1 MENFPSDLNLLFHCS
16 RLNGSPIQSITSPQ
30 RHVSLVSSKSNG
42 SPSVYYYY
50 TNNRQGSMNNN
61 GQHQSAALASATRRK
76 LQARSA
82 DNLLLWNMANKM
94 RIRTCNKEWSVISCF
109 LVRLTEKLFA
119 RWVEK
124 ALFAQFYAQLCR
136 KLHSNQRL
144 LCFSESRLKSSWLNQ
159 YQRKQ
164 LEENKYQT
172 AIKHETMSCGT

>member
-1 MENFPSDLNLLFHCS
+1 MENFPSDLNSLFHCY

-94 RIRTCNKEWSVISCF
+94 RIRTCNKEWSRISCF
-109 LVRLTEKLFA
+109 LVHLTKKLFA
-119 RWVEK
+119 RWAFLHNFTRNSAENCT
-124 ALFAQFYAQLCR
+124 QISYCYAFLN
-136 KLHSNQRL
+136 LAWNQHGL
-144 LCFSESRLKSSWLNQ
+144 INIK
-159 YQRKQ
+159 
-164 LEENKYQT
+164 ENHMKKTNTKCYKT
-172 AIKHETMSCGT
+172 WDYVLRD